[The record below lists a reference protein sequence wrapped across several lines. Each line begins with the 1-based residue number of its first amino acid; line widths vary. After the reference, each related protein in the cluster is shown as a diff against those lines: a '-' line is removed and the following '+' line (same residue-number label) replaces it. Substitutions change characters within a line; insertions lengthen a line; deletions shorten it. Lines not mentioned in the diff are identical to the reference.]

1 MITFTYRYKIK
12 PTKQHVRQFEQYLD
26 ICRSVYNFAHAERK
40 AWLESRKSRLDRCS
54 IVSEYIIPAEQP
66 FPGYNKQ
73 AKALTKAKKQLP
85 HLKLVNAQ
93 CLQQVLIRLDK
104 AWVDFFQIPERGF
117 PRFRTKNRFRSFIFP
132 QLGKNCLEKG
142 KVKLP
147 SIGWIR
153 IRQSRAY
160 PVGFTPKQFQIV
172 KKASGYYL
180 MIVFQSKDEIPEAI
194 PGKKSLGI
202 DAGISSFV
210 STSNHESIK
219 SPKFLR
225 SKLKKL
231 KKLQRKLRNKTK
243 GSNNWLKLQNKIAK
257 FHEKVKLA
265 RRDWLF
271 KLAHHLCDQTD
282 NIFVED
288 INYKSWSRGIF
299 RKQSLDSGIGGFI
312 NEILPFVCKKR
323 HKFYLKVDKNF
334 SSQECPSCRLFTGKK
349 TLSQRIHKCNF
360 CNIEIDRDIASSL
373 IIKQRGQLAVGQPV
387 GYKEI
392 ACLGRGAGVLQLT
405 EGNPLGYSVRSSN
418 CLDR

>member
-1 MITFTYRYKIK
+1 MITFTYSFKIK
-12 PTKQHVRQFEQYLD
+12 PTKQQVRQFEQYLD

-40 AWLESRKSRLDRCS
+40 AWLESRKSKVDRCS
-54 IVSEYIIPAEQP
+54 IVSEYIIPADYP
-66 FPGYNKQ
+66 FPSYNNQ
-73 AKALTKAKKQLP
+73 AKSLTEAKKQLP

-93 CLQQVLIRLDK
+93 CLQQVLKRLEK
-104 AWVDFFQIPERGF
+104 AWVDFFKIPERGF
-117 PRFRTKNRFRSFIFP
+117 PRFRSKNRFRSFIFP
-132 QLGKNCLEKG
+132 QLGKNCLAQE

-180 MIVFQSKDEIPEAI
+180 MIVFKSSEEAPEAI

-202 DAGISSFV
+202 DAGISNFIA
-210 STSNHESIK
+210 TSNQELIK

-231 KKLQRKLRNKTK
+231 KKLQRRLKNKAK
-243 GSNNWLKLQNKIAK
+243 GSNNWLKLQKKIAI
-257 FHEKVKLA
+257 FHEKISNA

-271 KLAHHLCDQTD
+271 KLAHHLCNQTD

-288 INYKSWSRGIF
+288 INYKSWSKGIC
-299 RKQSLDSGIGGFI
+299 RKQSLDSGIGSFI
-312 NEILPFVCKKR
+312 NEILPFVCWKR
-323 HKFYLKVDKNF
+323 NKFYLKVDKYY

-349 TLSQRIHKCNF
+349 TLNQRVHSCQF
-360 CNIEIDRDIASSL
+360 CHIEIDRDIASSL
-373 IIKQRGQLAVGQPV
+373 IVKQRGQLAVGQPV
-387 GYKEI
+387 GYKEM
-392 ACLGRGAGVLQLT
+392 ACGGRGAGVLQFTLFDLVT
-405 EGNPLGYSVRSSN
+405 A
-418 CLDR
+418 